1 MFTAELCRK
10 MNYYICKY
18 IMTVLSC
25 NRNISGNVG
34 ERKIFMV
41 KIVKET
47 IHAKGIEIGIYTA
60 NFENEFISLTD
71 IAKYQNEGDLQF
83 AIQNWTLNRN
93 KIEFLCALEELRNA
107 NLNRVQFEAVK
118 KESDKGKKLQH

>member
-1 MFTAELCRK
+1 
-10 MNYYICKY
+10 
-18 IMTVLSC
+18 
-25 NRNISGNVG
+25 
-34 ERKIFMV
+34 MV

-60 NFENEFISLTD
+60 NFEKEFISLTD